1 MDEKQLSLPGPGF
14 YSDQNKW
21 NKRTYNLKFL
31 NFQAHAFNNTVTAA
45 GTTKASPP
53 FTQNNFGSGAI
64 QTTSAG
70 GGDAT
75 TSPLNSGPANNSSQG
90 QAAGQLGQFR
100 AQSFD

>member
-1 MDEKQLSLPGPGF
+1 MFFGVEQRFKMDEKQLSLPGPGF

-31 NFQAHAFNNTVTAA
+31 NFQAHAFNNTITAA

-64 QTTSAG
+64 LNSSAG
-70 GGDAT
+70 GGDAS
-75 TSPLNSGPANNSSQG
+75 SPNNSGNVNNSNTQNLN
-90 QAAGQLGQFR
+90 QPP
-100 AQSFD
+100 